1 MAEVKYLVFL
11 LGNQKY
17 GIRLSVI
24 DGIEKDYDVVPVPLG
39 AEYIKGII
47 HLRDTIVPLFDIK
60 SNFRITEEPEL
71 LDRQLLVTET
81 HGIKLGIEVDNVVGI
96 VPVDE
101 ENVKKIPI
109 IVKSDE
115 TNYLENVVKIK
126 DGTKTEIVI
135 TVSVDNIMSDREF
148 ESVSDALEEVSAD
161 NE

>member
-11 LGNQKY
+11 LGSQKY

-24 DGIEKDYDVVPVPLG
+24 DGIEKNYDVVPVPLG

>member
-11 LGNQKY
+11 LGSQKY

-24 DGIEKDYDVVPVPLG
+24 DGIEKNYDVVPVPLG

-71 LDRQLLVTET
+71 LDRQLLITET

-101 ENVKKIPI
+101 GNVKKIPI

>member
-11 LGNQKY
+11 LGSQKY

-24 DGIEKDYDVVPVPLG
+24 DGIEKSYDVVPVPLG

-47 HLRDTIVPLFDIK
+47 HLRDIIVPLFDIK

-71 LDRQLLVTET
+71 LDRQLLITET
-81 HGIKLGIEVDNVVGI
+81 HGIRLGIEVDNVVGI

-115 TNYLENVVKIK
+115 TNYLENVIKIK

-148 ESVSDALEEVSAD
+148 ESVSDALEEVSTD